1 MLWIRRLTHRTTT
14 HSTMARLLDP
24 EKHPTIVEVTQQLEL
39 TTITKKS
46 EATVA

>member
-1 MLWIRRLTHRTTT
+1 MH
-14 HSTMARLLDP
+14 HHNNSTMARLLDP